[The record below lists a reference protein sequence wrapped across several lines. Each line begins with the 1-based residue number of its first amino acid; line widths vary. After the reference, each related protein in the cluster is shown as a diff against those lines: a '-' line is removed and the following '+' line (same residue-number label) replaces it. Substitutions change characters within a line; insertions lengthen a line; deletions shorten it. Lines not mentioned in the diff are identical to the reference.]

1 MADKCRELPRG
12 PRGALLSSFPP
23 CLPSHHKLERGQEK
37 KKTSEVPD
45 TSPTGSTDCDNEEN
59 EGRKNCEIFRFATDV

>member
-23 CLPSHHKLERGQEK
+23 CLVFPHTTKEWRARENP
-37 KKTSEVPD
+37 KTSEVPD
-45 TSPTGSTDCDNEEN
+45 ISPNGFDRLVIMKKTKEEKKSEMFCN
-59 EGRKNCEIFRFATDV
+59 